1 MYNHNSKNGYMKRF
15 VLLFILFT
23 SSISAQNNY
32 TISGLITDQSNGETL
47 FGASIFLEGSSIG
60 TITNEYGFYS
70 ITVPEGEQTLVISYM
85 GYADIR
91 KEMVLNENQKLNFE
105 IKEVSTQ
112 LSEVV
117 VTAEETERVSLRKP
131 EMSVSKL
138 NNSTVKMMP
147 VVLGEVDIIKS
158 IQMLPGVT
166 KNGEGSG
173 VFHVRGGGADQNLV
187 LLDEAI
193 IYNTSHMLG
202 LLFYFQC

>member
-1 MYNHNSKNGYMKRF
+1 
-15 VLLFILFT
+15 
-23 SSISAQNNY
+23 
-32 TISGLITDQSNGETL
+32 
-47 FGASIFLEGSSIG
+47 
-60 TITNEYGFYS
+60 
-70 ITVPEGEQTLVISYM
+70 M

-91 KEMVLNENQKLNFE
+91 KEMVINENQKLNFE

-138 NNSTVKMMP
+138 NISTVKMMP

-173 VFHVRGGGADQNLV
+173 GFHVRGGGADQNLV

-202 LLFYFQC
+202 FFSIFQC